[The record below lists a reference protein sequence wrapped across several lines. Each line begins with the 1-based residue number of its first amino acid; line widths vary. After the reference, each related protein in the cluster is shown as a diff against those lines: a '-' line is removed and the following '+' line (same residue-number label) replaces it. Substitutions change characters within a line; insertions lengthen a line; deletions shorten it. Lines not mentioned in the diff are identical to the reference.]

1 MWRKIGSSAAA
12 RQPTHGGAV
21 GRITHPVG
29 DTMMKWLQEIPHP
42 YRLDRLPMGERSK
55 RFGHRTEIE
64 TATGK
69 CEGRKKRR
77 RRESD
82 LCREKSS
89 NRLRV
94 DALPDTEGAKPSL
107 VNTTKKITEEIT
119 IGQRCCRQ

>member
-1 MWRKIGSSAAA
+1 MAARDPSSVSTGSAAD
-12 RQPTHGGAV
+12 GGEVQA
-21 GRITHPVG
+21 I
-29 DTMMKWLQEIPHP
+29 
-42 YRLDRLPMGERSK
+42 
-55 RFGHRTEIE
+55 GHRTEIE

-89 NRLRV
+89 NRLRI

>member
-1 MWRKIGSSAAA
+1 VKKDRLSSCSSPADAWRRSRKNYSPCRRHNDEVAARDPSSVSTGSAAD
-12 RQPTHGGAV
+12 GGEVQA
-21 GRITHPVG
+21 I
-29 DTMMKWLQEIPHP
+29 WSQ
-42 YRLDRLPMGERSK
+42 DRNR
-55 RFGHRTEIE
+55 

-82 LCREKSS
+82 LCPEKSS

-94 DALPDTEGAKPSL
+94 DALPDTEGAKPSP